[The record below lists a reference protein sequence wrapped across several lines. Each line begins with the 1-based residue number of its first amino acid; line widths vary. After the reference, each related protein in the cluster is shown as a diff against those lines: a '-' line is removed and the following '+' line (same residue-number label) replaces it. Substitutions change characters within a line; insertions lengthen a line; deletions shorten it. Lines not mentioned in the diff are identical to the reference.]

1 MLAYSSAFC
10 YVEMRLEYVIT
21 NNMSYG
27 NNKCELNNEVG
38 VFKKSEWKNK
48 RKDTE

>member
-1 MLAYSSAFC
+1 
-10 YVEMRLEYVIT
+10 
-21 NNMSYG
+21 MSYR
-27 NNKCELNNEVG
+27 NNKSKLNTEVG